1 MDNAEQESW
10 PAAEALGA
18 RNGDGDANGPASH
31 SPDSHTT
38 SRRRSRLRLRSVVAG
53 MLIGVAVA
61 GCGWLIAIAVFMHD
75 RLPLMTADEVHAA
88 NQRWSEHHPAG
99 YDLDLLQQGAN
110 KGQIHVEVRGGSVT
124 AMTRDGIATPPGTWP
139 YWSVNGLFR
148 IIGDDTERNQQAI
161 LRHIPQHRYA
171 PRRQRRPHRRVRSL
185 LKLQYQMS
193 PPVPHRRIDR
203 HHGSGPR
210 RADLARLQP
219 QRRLR
224 TQ

>member
-53 MLIGVAVA
+53 MLIAV
-61 GCGWLIAIAVFMHD
+61 AVFMHD

-110 KGQIHVEVRGGSVT
+110 KGQIH
-124 AMTRDGIATPPGTWP
+124 
-139 YWSVNGLFR
+139 
-148 IIGDDTERNQQAI
+148 
-161 LRHIPQHRYA
+161 
-171 PRRQRRPHRRVRSL
+171 
-185 LKLQYQMS
+185 
-193 PPVPHRRIDR
+193 
-203 HHGSGPR
+203 
-210 RADLARLQP
+210 
-219 QRRLR
+219 
-224 TQ
+224 